1 MIRFLKIA
9 IPVFI
14 VGFVAG
20 NAFWYLASPLWIDRE
35 VSETLPAEFMAVP
48 VREGRFRDAD
58 LAHKGEGRAQ
68 ILVSGAGTALVRL
81 TEFAVTNGPDLEVWL
96 VKDGDPVDSNA
107 VKQSQ
112 WLSLGPLKGNK
123 GDQTYFVPEGTD
135 IEDYGSVVIWCEQ
148 FGVLFSPAPLSE
160 V

>member
-35 VSETLPAEFMAVP
+35 VNEALPAEFMATALK
-48 VREGRFRDAD
+48 EGRFRDAD

-68 ILVSGAGTALVRL
+68 IMRSAAGTALVRL
-81 TEFAVTNGPDLEVWL
+81 TEFTVTNGPDLEVWL
-96 VKDGDPVDSNA
+96 VKAPDPQSSDD
-107 VKQSQ
+107 VKQSE
-112 WLSLGPLKGNK
+112 WVSLGPLKGNK
-123 GDQTYFVPEGTD
+123 GDQTYIVPDGTD
-135 IEDYGSVVIWCEQ
+135 IDAYGSVVIWCEQ
-148 FGVLFSPAPLSE
+148 FGVLFSPATLTE